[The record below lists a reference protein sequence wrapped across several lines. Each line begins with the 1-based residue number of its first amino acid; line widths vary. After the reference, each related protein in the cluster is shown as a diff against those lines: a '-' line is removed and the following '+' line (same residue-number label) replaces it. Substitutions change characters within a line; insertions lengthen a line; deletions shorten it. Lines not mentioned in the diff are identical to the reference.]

1 MNGAGLLPALWIRAA
16 YLLTCSAINP
26 RCFPCLLLPC
36 CCITQQM
43 TSLCLPRY
51 WWMTSLTRFILPMY
65 LSKAVAFNPATEKI
79 ILYLLENT
87 GSALSWGLPGT
98 WMCLFMKLKEVT
110 LWEGEKCVKLFT
122 AIFWF
127 APYLLQLECELM
139 VQLSKSTKLLSV
151 HELTIFVFLSPF
163 FPQVFKV
170 IYSKCVK

>member
-110 LWEGEKCVKLFT
+110 LWEGGKVCKTIYCYFLICSISLAAWMWTHGPAF
-122 AIFWF
+122 
-127 APYLLQLECELM
+127 Q
-139 VQLSKSTKLLSV
+139 V
-151 HELTIFVFLSPF
+151 HKITFSSWINHLCFPQSF
-163 FPQVFKV
+163 FPTGF
-170 IYSKCVK
+170 